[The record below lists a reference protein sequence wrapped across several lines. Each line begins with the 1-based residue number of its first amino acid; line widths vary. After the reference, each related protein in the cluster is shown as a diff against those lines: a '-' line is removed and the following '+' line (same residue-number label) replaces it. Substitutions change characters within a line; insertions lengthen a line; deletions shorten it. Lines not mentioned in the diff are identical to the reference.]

1 MKLQDLYTRHVAKQT
16 IKKHLGLMVNEL
28 QMQGCDIEKRIKLD
42 LPPLFNLDDMGVTTA
57 QSIGTGASMQTD
69 MSTVQI
75 TLYPLLVMFGSTL
88 NSKPIV
94 GIELLSRRTQREILF
109 GLAHE
114 VKHYH
119 QHWTQDYH
127 KMYQADMAMN
137 PTLYKKYTDVP
148 YSIRTVEQDAN
159 RWAMYYVAKYL

>member
-1 MKLQDLYTRHVAKQT
+1 MKLQDLYTRHVAKKL

-28 QMQGCDIEKRIKLD
+28 QMQGCDIEERIQLD
-42 LPPLFNLDDMGVTTA
+42 LPPLYNLRDMGVVDA
-57 QSIGTGASMQTD
+57 VAYGTGVNKKTD

-75 TLYPLLVMFGSTL
+75 TLYPLLVMYGGVIDPR
-88 NSKPIV
+88 PIV
-94 GIELLSRRTQREILF
+94 GIELLSRRTEREILF

-119 QHWTQDYH
+119 QHWTQAYH
-127 KMYQADMAMN
+127 QMYQADMAIN
-137 PTLYKKYTDVP
+137 PRLYKEYTDVP
-148 YSIRTVEQDAN
+148 YEMRTVEQDAN